1 MRDGGFGDEHYRIG
15 TIMPINGRI
24 DASTVTQLRDQL
36 HSAVDGGSGAV
47 VLDLSEV
54 ELVDAVGLAML
65 VGTHRRALRAGRVIV
80 LRDTPPR
87 VSRLLAATGLD
98 RVLRTEPPMAVA

>member
-1 MRDGGFGDEHYRIG
+1 MRDGGYGDEQYRIG
-15 TIMPINGRI
+15 TIMAINGRI
-24 DASTVTQLRDQL
+24 DATTVTLLRDQL

-65 VGTHRRALRAGRVIV
+65 VGTHRRALRAGRQVI

-87 VSRLLAATGLD
+87 VHRLLAATGLD
-98 RVLRTEPPMAVA
+98 RVLRAEPPVAVA